1 MNHIHRLQR
10 ERDEALAEL
19 RGREEALHAFRAHL
33 HTPKFQGFDSDG
45 TRRDWIAVNDVLNWL
60 RFIESAPR
68 TARETPAW
76 RGESTR

>member
-10 ERDEALAEL
+10 ERDEALAGL

-45 TRRDWIAVNDVLNWL
+45 ARRDWIAVNDVLNWL
-60 RFIESAPR
+60 RFIESAAAD
-68 TARETPAW
+68 ARETPAW
-76 RGESTR
+76 REESAR